1 MSAEAFSTGMFIPVK
16 YPVKKK
22 KKKVLCCRVSSSP
35 VEWNQWE
42 LHAELGEGGHSV
54 VVTKSQNVFVVSDKR
69 ASWNRFI
76 VHPCFNCAWLQSC
89 GLN

>member
-16 YPVKKK
+16 YPVK